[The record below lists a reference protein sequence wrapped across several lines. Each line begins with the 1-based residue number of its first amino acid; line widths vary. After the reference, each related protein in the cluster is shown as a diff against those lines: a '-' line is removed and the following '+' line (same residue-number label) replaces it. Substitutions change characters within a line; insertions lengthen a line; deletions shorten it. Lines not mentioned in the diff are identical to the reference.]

1 MELCLET
8 KQNKKN
14 DGHCVGV
21 RGYQN
26 KNYKKTDQI
35 E

>member
-8 KQNKKN
+8 KTKKN